1 MRLKKLIYS
10 SIAALAILTYGTISA
25 NADASIP
32 EIDQTEVITI
42 LKSDGYLNIDEGT
55 QEVTITEKYKQAV
68 LSSIDLDRQEA
79 IFTENS
85 VTIRDIFSP
94 RSFTGVNKTFTGVNK
109 IVFTWKGY
117 DLYLDSTNANRLSA
131 LGWGS
136 AIVSKVLAAALG
148 VVSASISYANA
159 AGRGVIV
166 AFVGTFP
173 RDVIHWVASQ

>member
-1 MRLKKLIYS
+1 MRIKKVIYS

-25 NADASIP
+25 NADASIS

-94 RSFTGVNKTFTGVNK
+94 RSFTGVNK

-173 RDVIHWVASQ
+173 RGVIHWVASQ

>member
-68 LSSIDLDRQEA
+68 LSSIDLH
-79 IFTENS
+79 
-85 VTIRDIFSP
+85 TI
-94 RSFTGVNKTFTGVNK
+94 
-109 IVFTWKGY
+109 
-117 DLYLDSTNANRLSA
+117 
-131 LGWGS
+131 
-136 AIVSKVLAAALG
+136 
-148 VVSASISYANA
+148 
-159 AGRGVIV
+159 
-166 AFVGTFP
+166 
-173 RDVIHWVASQ
+173 

>member
-1 MRLKKLIYS
+1 
-10 SIAALAILTYGTISA
+10 
-25 NADASIP
+25 
-32 EIDQTEVITI
+32 
-42 LKSDGYLNIDEGT
+42 
-55 QEVTITEKYKQAV
+55 
-68 LSSIDLDRQEA
+68 
-79 IFTENS
+79 
-85 VTIRDIFSP
+85 
-94 RSFTGVNKTFTGVNK
+94 GVNK

>member
-1 MRLKKLIYS
+1 YS

-94 RSFTGVNKTFTGVNK
+94 RSFTGVNK

>member
-1 MRLKKLIYS
+1 KLIYS

-94 RSFTGVNKTFTGVNK
+94 RSFTGVNK

-136 AIVSKVLAAALG
+136 TALSGLIPDPIVSKVLAAALG

-173 RDVIHWVASQ
+173 RGVIHWVASQ

>member
-1 MRLKKLIYS
+1 KKLIYS

-94 RSFTGVNKTFTGVNK
+94 RSFTGVNK

>member
-1 MRLKKLIYS
+1 
-10 SIAALAILTYGTISA
+10 
-25 NADASIP
+25 
-32 EIDQTEVITI
+32 
-42 LKSDGYLNIDEGT
+42 
-55 QEVTITEKYKQAV
+55 EKYKQAV

-94 RSFTGVNKTFTGVNK
+94 RSFTGVNK

-173 RDVIHWVASQ
+173 RGVIHWVASQ

>member
-94 RSFTGVNKTFTGVNK
+94 RSFTGVNK

>member
-94 RSFTGVNKTFTGVNK
+94 RSFTGVNK
-109 IVFTWKGY
+109 IVFIWKGY
-117 DLYLDSTNANRLSA
+117 DIYLDSTNANRLSA

>member
-1 MRLKKLIYS
+1 
-10 SIAALAILTYGTISA
+10 LAILTYGTISA

-94 RSFTGVNKTFTGVNK
+94 RSFTGVNK

>member
-1 MRLKKLIYS
+1 
-10 SIAALAILTYGTISA
+10 
-25 NADASIP
+25 
-32 EIDQTEVITI
+32 
-42 LKSDGYLNIDEGT
+42 
-55 QEVTITEKYKQAV
+55 
-68 LSSIDLDRQEA
+68 
-79 IFTENS
+79 
-85 VTIRDIFSP
+85 
-94 RSFTGVNKTFTGVNK
+94 RSFTGVNK

-136 AIVSKVLAAALG
+136 AALSGLIPDPIVSKVLAAALG

>member
-1 MRLKKLIYS
+1 
-10 SIAALAILTYGTISA
+10 
-25 NADASIP
+25 
-32 EIDQTEVITI
+32 
-42 LKSDGYLNIDEGT
+42 GYLNIDEGT

-94 RSFTGVNKTFTGVNK
+94 RSFTGVNK

>member
-1 MRLKKLIYS
+1 
-10 SIAALAILTYGTISA
+10 
-25 NADASIP
+25 
-32 EIDQTEVITI
+32 
-42 LKSDGYLNIDEGT
+42 
-55 QEVTITEKYKQAV
+55 KYKQAV

-94 RSFTGVNKTFTGVNK
+94 RSFTGVNK